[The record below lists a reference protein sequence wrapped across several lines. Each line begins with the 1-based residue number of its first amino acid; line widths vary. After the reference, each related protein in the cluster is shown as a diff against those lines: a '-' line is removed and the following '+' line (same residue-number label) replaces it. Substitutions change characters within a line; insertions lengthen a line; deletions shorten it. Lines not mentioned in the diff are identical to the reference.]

1 MMAETKKIRM
11 IVTDLD
17 GTLVNAAYEITEE
30 NRKAVQAAA
39 KLGVPTVI
47 ATGRMHQSAMYY
59 AKALGGDAPI
69 ISYNGAIV
77 KTTGGEL
84 LASSYLEPQ
93 VVERVLGYA
102 FACGW
107 YVQSYVGDALYYVEQ
122 TEAAQIYESASK
134 VFGEAIGRGGM
145 LAKTKEVPKL
155 LVAVPA
161 DKIDEV
167 IRDLRNRFR
176 NEADVMQ
183 SSSNYIEIVRPGVSK
198 ARAMLAL
205 AEKQGIRAGEIMA
218 LGDSGNDIEMI
229 RAAGLGVAMENA
241 IPAVKEAADEIV
253 PHCEQNG
260 FAEAVR
266 KYVLEGKN

>member
-1 MMAETKKIRM
+1 MDEKKKIRM

-30 NRKAVQAAA
+30 NKKAVQAAE

-47 ATGRMHQSAMYY
+47 ATGRMHISAIQY
-59 AKALGGDAPI
+59 AEALGVDAPI

-77 KTTGGEL
+77 KTAGGEL
-84 LASSYLEPQ
+84 LAASYLEPQ
-93 VVERVLGYA
+93 VVERVLGYV

-122 TEAAQIYESASK
+122 TEAARIYESASK
-134 VFGEAIGRGGM
+134 VYGEAIGRGGM
-145 LAKTKEVPKL
+145 LARTKEVPKL

-161 DKIDEV
+161 EKIDDV

-183 SSSNYIEIVRPGVSK
+183 SSPNYIEIVRPGVSK
-198 ARAMLAL
+198 AHAMVAL
-205 AEKQGIRAGEIMA
+205 AEKRGIRATEIMA
-218 LGDSGNDIEMI
+218 LGDSGNDVEML
-229 RAAGLGVAMENA
+229 RAAGLGIAMGNA
-241 IPAVKEAADEIV
+241 IPAVKEAADEIA
-253 PHCEQNG
+253 PPCEENG

-266 KYVLEGKN
+266 RFVLGK